1 MRTLAIGDI
10 HGCLTALDRLLAE
23 VRPQPDDLVIT
34 LGDYVDRGPDS
45 KGVLDRLIALG
56 QMCRLVP
63 LRGNHDFTMVEAYK
77 QFSHRQNWRN
87 LKAGWLPTDDEVI
100 SSEEKEWLL
109 MGGRQTL
116 ESYASSGGTGKL
128 SDVPVAHWEFLEKSC
143 RDWYETDSHLFVH
156 ANAYPDVAMSEQ
168 PTYMLHWEMMTA
180 PRAHESGKVLIC
192 GHTSQKSGKPRNW
205 GHTICIDT
213 WVYGKGWLTCLDVH
227 SGQYWQA
234 NQAGERNVSMLGW
247 PHG

>member
-10 HGCLTALDRLLAE
+10 HGCLTAFDRLLAE

-45 KGVLDRLIALG
+45 KGVIDRLLELG
-56 QMCRLVP
+56 KLCRLVS
-63 LRGNHDFTMVEAYK
+63 LRGNHDFTMVEAWK
-77 QFSHRQNWRN
+77 RFSERKNWQN
-87 LKAGWLPTDDEVI
+87 LKAGWLPSD
-100 SSEEKEWLL
+100 SETMSDVEKEWLL

-116 ESYASSGGTGKL
+116 ASYAPPGDTRKL
-128 SDVPVAHWEFLEKSC
+128 GDVPVAHWEFLENTC

-156 ANAYPDVAMSEQ
+156 ANAYPDMPMSDQ

-192 GHTSQKSGKPRNW
+192 GHTSQRNGKPRNW

-227 SGQYWQA
+227 RGQYWQA
-234 NQAGERNVSMLGW
+234 NQQSEFNTSMLGL